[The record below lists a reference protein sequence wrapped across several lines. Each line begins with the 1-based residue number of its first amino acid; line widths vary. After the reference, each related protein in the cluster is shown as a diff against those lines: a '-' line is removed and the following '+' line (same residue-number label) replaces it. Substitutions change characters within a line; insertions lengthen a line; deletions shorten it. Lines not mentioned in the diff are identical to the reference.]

1 VTEEATT
8 TPPKSKIDLSMAQ
21 LGAAA
26 LSTVTMS
33 VVGSYLGPKGT
44 IISAVLTA
52 VVSTVAAAL
61 YKHGL
66 NTVPAK
72 IKSGRIVPAHKEW
85 HLPKITRP
93 QWVTL
98 AVLAGA
104 IFVVVIGL
112 ETVAEAGAGKP
123 IANIV
128 QGKPGHGTTLGGG
141 GSQSS
146 PEPSVSPSQTPG
158 QTGAPVPPVS
168 PSVPS
173 SPLPSRLPR
182 LVTPTPSQSPIPLP
196 LPPQEPL
203 VPSAGPT
210 G

>member
-1 VTEEATT
+1 VTEEAT
-8 TPPKSKIDLSMAQ
+8 PIPAKSKIDLSFPQ
-21 LGAAA
+21 IGAAA
-26 LSTVTMS
+26 LSTITMS
-33 VVGSYLGPKGT
+33 VLGSYLGPKGT

-52 VVSTVAAAL
+52 VVSTVAAAV
-61 YKHGL
+61 YKYGL
-66 NTVPAK
+66 TTVPAK
-72 IKSGRIVPAHKEW
+72 IRNGRIVPAHKEW
-85 HLPKITRP
+85 RLPKISRS
-93 QWVTL
+93 QWIAL

-104 IFVVVIGL
+104 IFVAVIGL

-141 GSQSS
+141 GSQST

-158 QTGAPVPPVS
+158 QTKSLETSVS
-168 PSVPS
+168 PSAPPS
-173 SPLPSRLPR
+173 TLPSRLPR
-182 LVTPTPSQSPIPLP
+182 VVTPTPSQSSIPLP

-203 VPSAGPT
+203 APSAGPT